1 MSCAVISA
9 FELANTEM
17 GEPVYGLRLVS
28 ETGCSMRAWIGMS
41 VATDPFYRANFD
53 TLIMG
58 GGTEPTSVHQ
68 QKCSG
73 GTETLSVRI

>member
-1 MSCAVISA
+1 MRVISA
-9 FELANTEM
+9 FELANREM
-17 GEPVYGLRLVS
+17 GEPIYDLRLLY
-28 ETGCSMRAWIGMS
+28 ETGGSMRARIGMS
-41 VATDPFYRANFD
+41 VAMNTFYRANFD

-73 GTETLSVRI
+73 RRN